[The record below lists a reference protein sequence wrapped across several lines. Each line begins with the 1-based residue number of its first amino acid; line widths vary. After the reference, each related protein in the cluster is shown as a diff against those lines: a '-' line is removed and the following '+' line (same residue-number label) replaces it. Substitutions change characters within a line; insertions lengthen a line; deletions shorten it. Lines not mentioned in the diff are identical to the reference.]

1 MNVNWSRTSRQMRTS
16 ATTCLTA
23 LLAAGF
29 MTSCGMGG
37 DASRNVSEPPGTN
50 EEEERTIEESDLYKL
65 EGDWLYVQNPTSGL
79 NIISVANPDDPFV
92 QDQLPDVRGEAGEL
106 YVRDDRVYVL
116 FKGTV
121 GRCTLPTEMEATW
134 AEAPERSEA
143 VVATGA
149 PFDAKVAGRYC
160 LPGDLVASRIVGDI
174 LYMVTSSE
182 NYTSYPYTFKTWLI
196 SINVSDPEELGMVD
210 FRLLTG
216 DSREIHVTQDAI
228 FLAQAMGEN
237 TLVQYIDISDPEGV
251 MVERGDLMVE
261 GAPAGR
267 FHMDAHGDTFR
278 IVTFSGDTWWGSTNL
293 HVIDISDPDY
303 LWLMSSYTDL
313 AEGEELW
320 ATRFV
325 EEKAYIVTYLR
336 NDPMPRDPLWVIDLS
351 DPYTPLLLGE
361 LEIPGWSN
369 FLYPR
374 GDQIVAVG
382 RGDRGARVAVSLFD
396 VSDPTRPAELRRLEF
411 GSDEATSEANLDF
424 RGVRIIDDESF
435 GHIPLITVPYTN
447 NDWNGSTCVPEHRL
461 QLIDL
466 EDRNLKMRGDWKPSE
481 SQQGLIRRTVPI
493 GGNVYVVSDRVV
505 AAIDV
510 TNRDDPWPRVSLTV
524 SGAGFEDLCTSN
536 DFVIPPDQDD
546 DVFSFFPLGCNMSGP
561 VPIQKSP
568 LPWLLGALLLLF
580 VLRLR
585 RAR

>member
-1 MNVNWSRTSRQMRTS
+1 MHTNRSNTSQQIQTL
-16 ATTCLTA
+16 ATCLA
-23 LLAAGF
+23 VLLAA
-29 MTSCGMGG
+29 SCA
-37 DASRNVSEPPGTN
+37 DSSRGTLDVAPPN
-50 EEEERTIEESDLYKL
+50 ETPAEERVIEESDLYKL
-65 EGDWLYVQNPTSGL
+65 VGDWLYVQNPTSGL

-92 QDQLPDVRGEAGEL
+92 QEQLPDVRGEAGEL

-116 FKGTV
+116 FRGTV
-121 GRCTLPTEMEATW
+121 GRCTLPPEMEATW
-134 AEAPERSEA
+134 AEAPERSE
-143 VVATGA
+143 VVIATGA
-149 PFDAKVAGRYC
+149 PLDAKVAGRYC

-174 LYMVTSSE
+174 LYMVTTSE
-182 NYTSYPYTFKTWLI
+182 NYTSYPYTSKTWLI
-196 SINVSDPEELGMVD
+196 SLNVSDPQELGMVD
-210 FRLLTG
+210 FRFLTG

-228 FLAQAMGEN
+228 FLTQAMGGN

-251 MVERGDLMVE
+251 MIERGDLMVS
-261 GAPAGR
+261 GDPAGR
-267 FHMDAHGDTFR
+267 FHMDAFEDTFR
-278 IVTFSGDTWWGSTNL
+278 IVTFSGVWSGGTNL

-303 LWLMSSYTDL
+303 LWLMSSYTGL
-313 AEGEELW
+313 APGEELW

-336 NDPMPRDPLWVIDLS
+336 DDPMPRDPLWVIDLS

-396 VSDPTRPAELRRLEF
+396 VSDPTSPAELRRLEF
-411 GSDEATSEANLDF
+411 GSEDATSEANLDF
-424 RGVRIIDDESF
+424 RGVRIIEDETF

-447 NDWNGSTCVPEHRL
+447 NDWNGSTCTPEHHL

-466 EDRNLKMRGDWKPSE
+466 EDRNLKMRGEWTPSE

-493 GGNVYVVSDRVV
+493 GGNVYIVSDRVV

-510 TNRDDPWPRVSLTV
+510 SNRDNPWPRVSLTV
-524 SGAGFEDLCTSN
+524 AGAGFEDVCTSN
-536 DFVIPPDQDD
+536 DFTIPPDMDD
-546 DVFSFFPLGCNMSGP
+546 NVFSFFPLGCNMSGP
-561 VPIQKSP
+561 VPIQNSP